1 MANNSS
7 EYMKDCFADAVIQLL
22 NDYPLK
28 DIPIK
33 QICNLAGYH
42 RASWFRTFRSK
53 SEAVTYHMV
62 RLWQQYCDKHDI
74 AVRDDWSID
83 NAEAFFQYNYEVRDT
98 TRLLYR
104 RGLMPELAAS
114 STAIL
119 TDLTGRRKEVRLT
132 PDGYN
137 QYTLDLTSLPQATY
151 LLTLTT
157 ADGRQHTLKLLKQSD
172 IFAK

>member
-33 QICNLAGYH
+33 QICNLAGHH
-42 RASWFRTFRSK
+42 RASWFRAFRSK

-104 RGLMPELAAS
+104 RGLMPELAAPSPPS
-114 STAIL
+114 SPTSPAAARKSASPPTA
-119 TDLTGRRKEVRLT
+119 TTST
-132 PDGYN
+132 PS
-137 QYTLDLTSLPQATY
+137 TSPPSPKP
-151 LLTLTT
+151 TT
-157 ADGRQHTLKLLKQSD
+157 C
-172 IFAK
+172 